1 MPEHSHTYKQ
11 LENFIRDEM
20 RMSHIYQ
27 PVMLIKLLESSGK
40 AKITDI
46 AKSLLSHDQSQI
58 EYYEQITK
66 NMVGRVLSKNRG
78 LTERIDDE
86 YRLKGYEVLSGDEI
100 GDLVCL
106 CQGKIADY
114 ITRRGR
120 RIWEHRVKSEGYISG
135 TSRYEV
141 LKRAKFRCELCG
153 ISADEKALEV
163 DHIVPRNH
171 GGTDDLPNYRP
182 ADLVAEMRLGRR
194 LRIKVPRKTGH
205 AQKIDVSSSKPRRVA
220 GLEMP
225 GVAWACLIRNANRAI
240 IRD

>member
-58 EYYEQITK
+58 EY
-66 NMVGRVLSKNRG
+66 
-78 LTERIDDE
+78 
-86 YRLKGYEVLSGDEI
+86 
-100 GDLVCL
+100 
-106 CQGKIADY
+106 
-114 ITRRGR
+114 
-120 RIWEHRVKSEGYISG
+120 
-135 TSRYEV
+135 
-141 LKRAKFRCELCG
+141 CE
-153 ISADEKALEV
+153 
-163 DHIVPRNH
+163 
-171 GGTDDLPNYRP
+171 DDLPNYRP